1 MMRLCPEESKHNK
14 LKSICSCSSAMY
26 PGRAKPTYN
35 NQQAQQA
42 QSQVGYQTG
51 YSNAQPQQQY
61 YTAPQQQ
68 NVSGS
73 SMSFQHQ
80 FYPPPNQSPPQ
91 YNTGQ
96 YARPAAPPPGQQN
109 YRNDIQ
115 QNHASGTVNGPSG
128 YQQPQAMYKP
138 PSQVQHTG
146 PNNQVAYQYS
156 QCTGRRKAL
165 LIGINYFGSANEL
178 RGCINDSHNMF
189 NFLTQRYGYKAE
201 DIVMLNDDTT
211 DPVRVPTKANML
223 RAMQWLVKDARP
235 NDALF
240 FHYSGH
246 GGQTE
251 DLDGDEEDGMD
262 DVIYPVDFQMAGHIV
277 DDDMHAIM
285 VSPLQPGVRL
295 TALFDSCHSGTVL
308 DLPYTYSTK
317 GVIKE
322 PNMWKDVGSSGL
334 QAAMAYATGN
344 TTSLVSSLGNVFTTI
359 TKSNNNVDRE
369 RVKQIKFSP
378 ADVIMFSGSKDNQT
392 SADATENGQNTG
404 AMSWAFLTV
413 LSKQPQQSYLSLLQ
427 NMRAELSS
435 KYTQKPQLSCSHE
448 IDTNLQFLL

>member
-1 MMRLCPEESKHNK
+1 MPFQNQF
-14 LKSICSCSSAMY
+14 Y
-26 PGRAKPTYN
+26 PSGG
-35 NQQAQQA
+35 Q
-42 QSQVGYQTG
+42 
-51 YSNAQPQQQY
+51 
-61 YTAPQQQ
+61 
-68 NVSGS
+68 VSGS
-73 SMSFQHQ
+73 S
-80 FYPPPNQSPPQ
+80 QSSGGH
-91 YNTGQ
+91 YS
-96 YARPAAPPPGQQN
+96 RPAGVPPTQSSTQGYNSNQYSRPAGAPPGQNASQYSRPSVPPPASSQMN
-109 YRNDIQ
+109 SRTDIQ
-115 QNHASGTVNGPSG
+115 QNHASGAVNGPSG
-128 YQQPQAMYKP
+128 YQQPQNIYKP

-146 PNNQVAYQYS
+146 PGNEVAYQYS

-178 RGCINDSHNMF
+178 RGCINDSRNMF

-211 DPVRVPTKANML
+211 DPVRVPTRANML
-223 RAMQWLVKDARP
+223 RAMQWLVSNAQP

-246 GGQTE
+246 GGQTK

-262 DVIYPVDFQMAGHIV
+262 DVIYPVDFQAAGPII

-285 VSPLQPGVRL
+285 VTPLQPGVRL

-322 PNMWKDVGSSGL
+322 PNVWKNVGSSGL
-334 QAAMAYATGN
+334 EAAMAYATGN
-344 TTSLVSSLGNVFTTI
+344 TSNMMKSLGNVFTTI
-359 TKSNNNVDRE
+359 TSSNNNVDRE
-369 RVKQIKFSP
+369 RIKKIKFSP

-435 KYTQKPQLSCSHE
+435 KYSQKPQLSCSHE